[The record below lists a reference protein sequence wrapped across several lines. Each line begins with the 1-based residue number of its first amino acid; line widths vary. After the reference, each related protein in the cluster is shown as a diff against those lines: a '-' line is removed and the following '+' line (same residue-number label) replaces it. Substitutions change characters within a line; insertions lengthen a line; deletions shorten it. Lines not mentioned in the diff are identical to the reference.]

1 MAKDPK
7 VARALAAEAKS
18 KEAEA
23 AQAAMG
29 KRGKKKNKE
38 MTYYIWGGVVGGIV
52 LLCIFLALV
61 DGSSKRKSGA
71 PAPSDAQVNDASFI
85 QDVEEKAAGNWTPA
99 ASDFFYKTTLG
110 DMRSWAGVKISN
122 MVDMAGAVK
131 SCEKFD
137 DTMEGGVMKTHYD
150 ARKEYPQ
157 CFQRPVYNS
166 QNCSSSYAIAAA
178 SALAARFC
186 IADPEKDANL
196 QLSPQQIMS
205 CDKKSRACKGG
216 GIDYVW
222 PYIENRGLYPEKC
235 LPYQAKGGKE
245 VPCKTECTESDK
257 HKAISHCVMGNVK
270 QLKRDIENYGPVVAP
285 AYLFDDF
292 LIYKSGVYS
301 PTEGGKA
308 IHSWHASY
316 RNDPNLHAVMVL
328 GWGKHQGT
336 EYWIIENS
344 WGTGWGED
352 GYARVARKSI
362 LLEHYMLVGY
372 PETPEALEAKAKAE
386 KEAAER
392 KEKAKIERAER
403 EEIIKQKR
411 EAWAKQQEAEGGGDA
426 GDSLDDVDDTDL
438 DEVNLDDAP
447 GGEGGDDEI

>member
-7 VARALAAEAKS
+7 LQRLLAQEKENKEAQSAMNKRTKKKS
-18 KEAEA
+18 KE
-23 AQAAMG
+23 
-29 KRGKKKNKE
+29 
-38 MTYYIWGGVVGGIV
+38 TSYYIWGGIVGFIV
-52 LLCIFLALV
+52 LLCIFLAFV
-61 DGSSKRKSGA
+61 DSGGKRKGGA
-71 PAPSDAQVNDASFI
+71 APSDAQVNDASFI
-85 QDVEEKAAGNWTPA
+85 HDVEEKAGGNWTPA

-110 DMRSWAGVKISN
+110 DMRSWGGVKISN
-122 MVDMAGAVK
+122 MVDMPGAVK

-137 DTMEGGVMKTHYD
+137 ESMEGGVIKTHYD

-157 CFQRPVYNS
+157 CFDRPVYNS

-186 IADPEKDANL
+186 IADPEKDGNL
-196 QLSPQQIMS
+196 QLSPQQVMS

-222 PYIENRGLYPEKC
+222 SYIENRGLYPEKC
-235 LPYQAKGGKE
+235 LPYAAKGGKE
-245 VPCKTECTESDK
+245 VPCKTECKDTDK

-270 QLKRDIENYGPVVAP
+270 QLKREIETNGPVVAP
-285 AYLFDDF
+285 LYLFDDF

-301 PTEGGKA
+301 TTEGGKA
-308 IHSWHASY
+308 IHSWHATA

-336 EYWIIENS
+336 EYWIVENS
-344 WGTGWGED
+344 WGTSWGED

-372 PETPEALEAKAKAE
+372 PETPEAIEAKAKAE
-386 KEAAER
+386 KEAEER
-392 KEKAKIERAER
+392 REKAKIERAER

-411 EAWAKQQEAEGGGDA
+411 EAWAKQQEAEGGSDDGT
-426 GDSLDDVDDTDL
+426 DSLDDVDDTDL
-438 DEVNLDDAP
+438 DEVNLDDA
-447 GGEGGDDEI
+447 GSSEGGDDEM